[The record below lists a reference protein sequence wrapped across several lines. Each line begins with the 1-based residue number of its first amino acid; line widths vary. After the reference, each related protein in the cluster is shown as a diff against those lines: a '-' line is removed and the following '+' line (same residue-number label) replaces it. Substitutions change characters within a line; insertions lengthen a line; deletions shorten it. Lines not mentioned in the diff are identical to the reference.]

1 MIKGA
6 KSFQQKY
13 EKIMGESSADKLWN
27 DVKNG
32 INEFTKKIELDKQTG
47 IFGICIL
54 ICCVKTEFYL
64 KE

>member
-32 INEFTKKIELDKQTG
+32 IGTSRRVFLEYVF
-47 IFGICIL
+47 
-54 ICCVKTEFYL
+54 
-64 KE
+64 

>member
-32 INEFTKKIELDKQTG
+32 INEFTRKIELGQADG
-47 IFGICIL
+47 YFL
-54 ICCVKTEFYL
+54 EYVF
-64 KE
+64 

>member
-32 INEFTKKIELDKQTG
+32 INGANTV
-47 IFGICIL
+47 ICEAAASIKL
-54 ICCVKTEFYL
+54 
-64 KE
+64 

>member
-32 INEFTKKIELDKQTG
+32 INEFTRKNFIRRSK
-47 IFGICIL
+47 
-54 ICCVKTEFYL
+54 
-64 KE
+64 

>member
-32 INEFTKKIELDKQTG
+32 INEFTKKIELGQTG